1 MSDVGRKALATICLC
16 AAALCG
22 AAQDIHFSQF
32 QEMPL
37 LRNPAL
43 AGIYRGDMRVTTAH
57 RSQWGSVTVPYRTQ
71 ALGFETKFGVSAHS
85 DDYLTLGAQLTQ
97 DVAGDSRL
105 GRMQALPLV
114 AFHKILDEARS
125 GYLTLAFMGGPVQQR
140 FDPTQ
145 LRFDDQFVNGSYSAL
160 NPTRQTFSRTQ
171 VTYWDPSVGLSWSQI
186 AGADLR
192 LYAGAAYFHFLR
204 PRVAFT
210 PDSDIRLNAKV
221 MLNAGLNAPLSEA
234 DRLILYLDYFAQ
246 GGNRQAQGGALV
258 SHRFL
263 EMDEDYG
270 ISLSAGA
277 FYRWNDA
284 VVPVLKLDMY
294 AFGLGLSYDANTSK
308 LRTAST
314 FRGGL
319 EVTLSFRSF
328 LQIRN
333 GSLQRTRCP
342 IPF

>member
-1 MSDVGRKALATICLC
+1 MTTVGRNLMATICLC
-16 AAALCG
+16 LTRLCG
-22 AAQDIHFSQF
+22 SAQDIHFSQF
-32 QEMPL
+32 HEMPL

-43 AGIYRGDMRVTTAH
+43 AGIYRGDIRVTSAH

-71 ALGFETKFGVSAHS
+71 ALGFETKFGVSTHT
-85 DDYLTLGAQLTQ
+85 DDYLSLGIQLTN

-145 LRFDDQFVNGSYSAL
+145 LRFDDQFVNGAYSSL
-160 NPTRQTFSRTQ
+160 NPTRQTFSQTNL
-171 VTYWDPSVGLSWSQI
+171 TYWDPSVGLSWSQI
-186 AGADLR
+186 AGADVR

-204 PRVAFT
+204 PRVAF
-210 PDSDIRLNAKV
+210 SSANDIRLNAKV

-246 GGNRQAQGGALV
+246 GGSRQGQGGALV

-263 EMDEDYG
+263 EVDEDYG
-270 ISLSAGA
+270 LGLSAGA

-284 VVPVLKLDMY
+284 VIPVVKLDVY
-294 AFGLGLSYDANTSK
+294 SFALGLSYDANTSR
-308 LRTAST
+308 LRSAST